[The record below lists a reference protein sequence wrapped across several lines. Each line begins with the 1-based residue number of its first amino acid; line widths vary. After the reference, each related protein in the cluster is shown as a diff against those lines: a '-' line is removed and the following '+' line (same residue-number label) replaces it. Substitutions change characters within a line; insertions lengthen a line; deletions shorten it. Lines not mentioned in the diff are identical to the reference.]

1 MLLQTTLSLAAAAA
15 IINIWLGIRCGQVRT
30 KTKISIGDGGND
42 ALIRRMRAHANFV
55 EFTPFVL
62 ILVGAIELAGRGGR
76 WLAIVGAVY
85 MLGHVAH
92 GFGMDSGDENKLR
105 MAGVIIS
112 MLTLLGLAVW
122 AVLIALGVS

>member
-85 MLGHVAH
+85 MLGRVAH